1 MFKRTKVSAGVLLA
15 LGGAVALTS
24 LPAMAQDPQRVEVT
38 GSRIKRVDA
47 EGSLPITTISREELE
62 ASGSTSVAEFMR
74 TVTFASAGNFRP
86 QSGSSAQSF
95 AGVDLR
101 GLGSGR
107 TLVLIDGRRL
117 PKSPN
122 VGDSVD
128 LNSVPMAAIERV
140 EILTDGASAVYGS
153 DAIGGVINFITRKDF
168 EGAQISVG
176 YTDPKSDGGSKE
188 EVSGIFGL
196 VSDKGRM
203 LGGFSHTAR
212 GMVYTRQRP
221 WGQALGGSSYGNNY
235 QATVVDPDTGDLVP
249 TGAIL
254 PVPGACNDPNF
265 SEYSGRCRYNFNAVA
280 ADEAS
285 TSNQAVFLRGEYK
298 IGDDWSLYSNASYS
312 RLGSFGRYAPVPG
325 NVFIEAGSPNN
336 PTTGTAD
343 EQPVYLWHR
352 FAAAGNRD
360 SSIEN
365 TVASALV
372 GVQGRIADRFDVDA
386 GVSYT
391 RSKSIETGRGYIMA
405 SAAEA
410 AINSGDYDIYN
421 PSANPQ
427 SVLQS
432 FTAQIGRDGLWNQK
446 EVYGTVGFD
455 LMKLGGGTAQ
465 MLVGAEWRKEDYQDL
480 YDSLSEANQIL
491 GSAGNSAGGGRRVT
505 SFMGEALFPITKT
518 FEAQLAARY
527 ERYSDY
533 GSDFSPKASFRWK
546 AMPTLLFRGS
556 VGTGFRAPSLP
567 VLTQKTSF
575 SAESVFDPVSCLLL
589 NGDADDS
596 CQVNTYVQSNSALDS
611 EKSKQFSF
619 GVVFDPVPWLSI
631 KADFWSIKID
641 DQIAYVSAQDIIDRD
656 NGDDPRAIPAGLGI
670 QRDPIT
676 GQIRRI
682 DAGYAN
688 EGTLK
693 TDGIDVNILARHD
706 LGRFGKLTQNY
717 QYSQV
722 MKYDVDGDDLIGDV
736 GSPKA
741 RAVLG
746 HTLALGPVDFTWN
759 INYIGKQD
767 DGGGRNVASWV
778 THDLQAS
785 WATPLKGATLTI
797 GVLNITDKMPQLVS
811 YDGRNFNF
819 YLYDSYGIQPYFRF
833 VQKF

>member
-15 LGGAVALTS
+15 LGSAVVVTS
-24 LPAMAQDPQRVEVT
+24 LPAMAQDPQRIEVT

-47 EGSLPITTISREELE
+47 EGALPITTISREELD

-101 GLGSGR
+101 GLGSSR

-117 PKSPN
+117 PKAPN
-122 VGDSVD
+122 IGDSVD
-128 LNSVPMAAIERV
+128 LNSIPMAAIERV

-168 EGAQISVG
+168 EGAQITVG
-176 YTDPKSDGGSKE
+176 RTDPKSDGGSKE

-221 WGQALGGSSYGNNY
+221 WGQTLGGSSYGNNY

-249 TGAIL
+249 TGPIMPL
-254 PVPGACNDPNF
+254 PGACNDPNF

-325 NVFIEAGSPNN
+325 NVFIAAGSPNN
-336 PTTGTAD
+336 PTTGSGD

-360 SSIEN
+360 SAVES

-372 GVQGRIADRFDVDA
+372 GAQGRVADRFDVDV
-386 GVSYT
+386 GVAYT
-391 RSKSIETGRGYIMA
+391 RSKYIETGRGYIMA
-405 SAAEA
+405 SAAES
-410 AINSGDYDIYN
+410 AINSGAYDLKN
-421 PSANPQ
+421 PSANPA

-446 EVYGTVGFD
+446 EAYGTVGFD

-465 MLVGAEWRKEDYQDL
+465 MLVGAEWRHEEYQDL
-480 YDSLSEANQIL
+480 YDSLSEAGQIL

-505 SFMGEALFPITKT
+505 SFMGEALFPLTKT

-546 AMPTLLFRGS
+546 LMPTLMVRGS
-556 VGTGFRAPSLP
+556 IGTGFRAPSLP

-589 NGDADDS
+589 NGDADNS
-596 CQVNTYVQSNSALDS
+596 CQVNTYIQSNSSLDS

-619 GVVFDPVPWLSI
+619 GVVFDPTPWLSL
-631 KADFWSIKID
+631 KADFWSIKIT

-670 QRDPIT
+670 DRDPIT

-693 TDGIDVNILARHD
+693 TDGIDLSMLARYD
-706 LGRFGKLTQNY
+706 LGRFGKLSQNY

-722 MKYDVDGDDLIGDV
+722 LKYKVDGDEIIGQV

-746 HTLALGPVDFTWN
+746 HTLALGPVEFTWN
-759 INYIGKQD
+759 LNYIGKQAD
-767 DGGGRNVASWV
+767 SDTRKVGSYI

-785 WATPLKGATLTI
+785 WATPLKGATLVV
-797 GVLNITDKMPQLVS
+797 GVLNIGDKLPELVS

>member
-1 MFKRTKVSAGVLLA
+1 MFKRTKVSVGVLLA
-15 LGGAVALTS
+15 IGGAIAATS
-24 LPAMAQDPQRVEVT
+24 MPAFAQEAQRVEVT

-47 EGSLPITTISREELE
+47 EGALPITTISREELE
-62 ASGSTSVAEFMR
+62 ASGTTTVAEFMR

-101 GLGSGR
+101 GLGSSR

-117 PKSPN
+117 PKAPN

-128 LNSVPMAAIERV
+128 LNSIPMAAVERV

-168 EGAQISVG
+168 EGAQLTVG
-176 YTDPKSDGGSKE
+176 KTDPQSDGGSKE

-196 VSDKGRM
+196 VSDKGRI

-221 WGQALGGSSYGNNY
+221 WGQSLGGSSYGNNY
-235 QATVVDPDTGDLVP
+235 QLVVDGVP
-249 TGAIL
+249 TGALI

-285 TSNQAVFLRGEYK
+285 TDNQSVFLRGEFN
-298 IGDDWSLYSNASYS
+298 IGQDWQLYSNASYS

-336 PTTGTAD
+336 PTTGTAN
-343 EQPVYLWHR
+343 EQEVYLWHR

-360 SSIEN
+360 STVEN
-365 TVASALV
+365 TVANVLV
-372 GVQGRIADRFDVDA
+372 GAQGRVANMLDVDV
-386 GVSYT
+386 GVNFT
-391 RSKSIETGRGYIMA
+391 KSKYIETGRGYIMY
-405 SAAEA
+405 SAAES
-410 AINSGDYDIYN
+410 AINSGDYNIYN
-421 PSANPQ
+421 PSGNPT

-432 FTAQIGRDGLWNQK
+432 FTAQIGREGTWDQK
-446 EVYGTVGFD
+446 EVYGSVGFD
-455 LMKLGGGTAQ
+455 LMKMGGGTAQ
-465 MLVGAEWRKEDYQDL
+465 MVMGAEWRKEQYADL
-480 YDSLSEANQIL
+480 YDSLSEAGQIL
-491 GSAGNSAGGGRRVT
+491 GSAGNSAGGGRRV
-505 SFMGEALFPITKT
+505 SSMYAEMLLPVTKT
-518 FEAQLAARY
+518 LEAQLAARY

-546 AMPTLLFRGS
+546 VMPSLLLRGS

-575 SAESVFDPVSCLLL
+575 SAESVFDPVSCELL
-589 NGDADDS
+589 NGDPDDS

-611 EKSKQFSF
+611 EKSKQFTF
-619 GVVFDPVPWLSI
+619 GAVFDPTSWLSI
-631 KADFWSIKID
+631 KADYWNIEID
-641 DQIAYVSAQDIIDRD
+641 DTISYISAQDIVDRD

-670 QRDPIT
+670 QRDPLT

-693 TDGIDVNILARHD
+693 TAGIDLNMISRFNLGSW
-706 LGRFGKLTQNY
+706 GRFSQNY
-717 QYSQV
+717 TYSQV
-722 MKYDVDGDDLIGDV
+722 LSYKVDGDEIIGQV

-746 HTLALGPVDFTWN
+746 HTWSMGAFEVTYNL
-759 INYIGKQD
+759 NYIGKQAD
-767 DGGGRNVASWV
+767 SATRKVGSYI
-778 THDLQAS
+778 THDVQAK
-785 WATPLKGATLTI
+785 WDTPLKGASLTI
-797 GVLNITDKMPQLVS
+797 GVLNAGDKLPQLVS

-819 YLYDSYGIQPYFRF
+819 YLYDSYGVQPYVRF
-833 VQKF
+833 TQKF

>member
-1 MFKRTKVSAGVLLA
+1 MFIRTKVSAGVLLA
-15 LGGAVALTS
+15 LGGAVAATS
-24 LPAMAQDPQRVEVT
+24 LPALAQDAQRIEVT
-38 GSRIKRVDA
+38 GSRIKRADA

-62 ASGSTSVAEFMR
+62 ASGTTTVAEFMR

-101 GLGSGR
+101 GLGSAR

-117 PKSPN
+117 PKAPN

-168 EGAQISVG
+168 EGVQLTVG
-176 YTDPKSDGGSKE
+176 RTDPESDGGSKE
-188 EVSGIFGL
+188 EVGGIFGL
-196 VSDKGRM
+196 NSDKGRM
-203 LGGFSHTAR
+203 LAGFSHTAR

-221 WGQALGGSSYGNNY
+221 WGQSLGGSSYGNNY
-235 QATVVDPDTGDLVP
+235 QVVVDGVP
-249 TGAIL
+249 TGPLI

-285 TSNQAVFLRGEYK
+285 TNNQAVFVRGQYN
-298 IGDDWSLYSNASYS
+298 ISDDWSLYSNASYS

-325 NVFIEAGSPNN
+325 NVTIDANSPNN
-336 PTTGTAD
+336 PTNGASD
-343 EQPVYLWHR
+343 VYLWHR

-360 SSIEN
+360 STVEN
-365 TVASALV
+365 TIGNALV
-372 GVQGRIADRFDVDA
+372 GAQGRVANMLDVDV
-386 GVSYT
+386 GVNFT
-391 RSKSIETGRGYIMA
+391 KSKYIETGRGYIMA
-405 SAAEA
+405 SAAEE
-410 AINSGDYDIYN
+410 AINSGAYNIYDPDGN
-421 PSANPQ
+421 PT
-427 SVLQS
+427 SVLQG
-432 FTAQIGRDGLWNQK
+432 FTAQIGREGTWSQR
-446 EVYGTVGFD
+446 EVYGSVGFD

-465 MLVGAEWRKEDYQDL
+465 AVVGAEWRKEEYADL
-480 YDSLSEANQIL
+480 YDSLSEAGQIL
-491 GSAGNSAGGGRRVT
+491 GSAGNSAGGGRRVA
-505 SFMGEALFPITKT
+505 SAYAEMLLPFTKT
-518 FEAQLAARY
+518 LEAQLAARY

-533 GSDFSPKASFRWK
+533 GSDFSPKAALRWK
-546 AMPTLLFRGS
+546 VMPNLMLRGS
-556 VGTGFRAPSLP
+556 IGTGFRAPSLP

-575 SAESVFDPVSCLLL
+575 SAESVFDPVSCELL
-589 NGDADDS
+589 NGDPDDS
-596 CQVNTYVQSNSALDS
+596 CQVNTYIQSNKSLDS
-611 EKSKQFSF
+611 EKSKQFTF
-619 GVVFDPVPWLSI
+619 GVVFDPTDWLSL
-631 KADFWSIKID
+631 KADYWNIEID
-641 DQIAYVSAQDIIDRD
+641 DTISYISAQDIIDRD

-670 QRDPIT
+670 QRDPVT

-693 TDGIDVNILARHD
+693 TSGLD
-706 LGRFGKLTQNY
+706 LNLMTRFNLGAWGRLSQNY

-722 MKYDVDGDDLIGDV
+722 LSYKVDGDEVVGDV

-746 HTLALGPVDFTWN
+746 HTWAMGPFEFTWN
-759 INYIGKQD
+759 LNYIGKQAD
-767 DGGGRNVASWV
+767 SATRKVGSYI
-778 THDLQAS
+778 THDLQAQ
-785 WATPLKGATLTI
+785 WNTPLKGATLTL
-797 GVLNITDKMPQLVS
+797 GVLNAGDKMPQLVS

-819 YLYDSYGIQPYFRF
+819 YLYDSYGVQPYVRF
-833 VQKF
+833 TQKF